1 MNKFVAIGIAVLL
14 FFVSAYGSFSFFSQ
28 PDGEEIAYE
37 PPVDPEAGLV
47 DDGGPK
53 TEECPLNGK
62 LHSEERRQLWESR
75 RPMGVMVENSLDSR
89 PQSGLNSADVS
100 YEVVAEAGITRF
112 LNIFYCQDAEY
123 VGPVRS
129 ARIYFIKLL
138 QGYGNYPLYAHV
150 GGATTPGRADALG
163 EIRELGWHLYN
174 DLDQFG
180 VGYPNYW
187 RDAERLPGV
196 STEHTMYT
204 NTIKMFEYAKENR
217 GLTDVDEEGT
227 AWDEGFEPWIFKD
240 SAEASAR
247 GDVSEIAYGFWD
259 GPSYSSDYSVSWD
272 YDSEENVYLRNN
284 GGVPHMDKNTD
295 EQLQASSVVVMQADE
310 SPVDDGYEG
319 ATHLYYDIVGT
330 GEALI
335 FQDGDVI
342 ETTWEKD
349 DEESMI
355 RFYDDSSNEV
365 EFVRGKIWV
374 SVLPTGNEVE
384 YGSFDADTAAS
395 DEEDAE
401 TEEE

>member
-28 PDGEEIAYE
+28 PGGEDIAYE
-37 PPVDPEAGLV
+37 PPVDPDAGLV

-53 TEECPLNGK
+53 TEECPINGK
-62 LHSEERRQLWESR
+62 LHSEARRQLWESR

-150 GGATTPGRADALG
+150 GGAATPGRADALG

-204 NTIKMFEYAKENR
+204 NTIKMFEYAEENR
-217 GLTDVDEEGT
+217 ELTNVDEEGT
-227 AWDEGFEPWIFKD
+227 AWDEGFEPWLFKD
-240 SAEASAR
+240 SAEESER

-272 YDSEENVYLRNN
+272 YDSEENAYLRNN

-295 EQLQASSVVVMQADE
+295 EQLQASSVVGIP
-310 SPVDDGYEG
+310 S
-319 ATHLYYDIVGT
+319 
-330 GEALI
+330 
-335 FQDGDVI
+335 
-342 ETTWEKD
+342 
-349 DEESMI
+349 
-355 RFYDDSSNEV
+355 
-365 EFVRGKIWV
+365 
-374 SVLPTGNEVE
+374 
-384 YGSFDADTAAS
+384 
-395 DEEDAE
+395 
-401 TEEE
+401 